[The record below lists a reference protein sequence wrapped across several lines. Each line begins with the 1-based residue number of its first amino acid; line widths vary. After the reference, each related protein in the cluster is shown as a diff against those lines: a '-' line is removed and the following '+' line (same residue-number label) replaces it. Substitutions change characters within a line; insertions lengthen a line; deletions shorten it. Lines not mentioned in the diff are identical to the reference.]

1 MKKKVL
7 PLVLTAAMALCAVPA
22 MADDAVEVISTTQ
35 AVTVNGEKVDFE
47 GFNIEGFNYFKL
59 EDVAAAVDKN
69 VTFDGKTFTIE
80 EAPAEETTA
89 PTEATEETPAEETAK
104 ATEETPAEE
113 TAKATEATPTE
124 ETAKATE
131 AIPAEETAKTTE
143 ATAEETA
150 KTTEATAEETAK
162 TTEAPAEETAKAT
175 EEAPA
180 EEEAAVEEG
189 TEETTDVEYSSIEVE
204 GVEYFKLRDL
214 ADIIGF
220 GVDYDAA
227 TSTVVITTEAE

>member
-104 ATEETPAEE
+104 ATEETTATTVPTTTAPTTAPAEA
-113 TAKATEATPTE
+113 TTAPAKATEETTATTVP
-124 ETAKATE
+124 
-131 AIPAEETAKTTE
+131 TE
-143 ATAEETA
+143 ATAET
-150 KTTEATAEETAK
+150 
-162 TTEAPAEETAKAT
+162 T

-180 EEEAAVEEG
+180 EEDAAVEEG

>member
-89 PTEATEETPAEETAK
+89 PTEETKAEATAK
-104 ATEETPAEE
+104 ATEETPAEAT
-113 TAKATEATPTE
+113 TAPTTTAPTE
-124 ETAKATE
+124 ETTATTAPTTTAPTEETTATTAPTE
-131 AIPAEETAKTTE
+131 ATE
-143 ATAEETA
+143 ATAET
-150 KTTEATAEETAK
+150 
-162 TTEAPAEETAKAT
+162 T

-220 GVDYDAA
+220 GVYYDAA

>member
-22 MADDAVEVISTTQ
+22 MADDAVEVMSTTQ
-35 AVTVNGEKVDFE
+35 AVTVNGETVDFE
-47 GFNIEGFNYFKL
+47 GFNVEGFNYFKL

-89 PTEATEETPAEETAK
+89 PTEATEEAPAEETTEATEETPAEAPAK

-113 TAKATEATPTE
+113 TAKATEETPAEAPTEATE
-124 ETAKATE
+124 ET
-131 AIPAEETAKTTE
+131 PAEETTE
-143 ATAEETA
+143 ATE
-150 KTTEATAEETAK
+150 
-162 TTEAPAEETAKAT
+162 
-175 EEAPA
+175 
-180 EEEAAVEEG
+180 
-189 TEETTDVEYSSIEVE
+189 VEYSSIEVE

>member
-22 MADDAVEVISTTQ
+22 MADDAIEVVSTTQ
-35 AVTVNGEKVDFE
+35 AVTVNGETADLE
-47 GFNIEGFNYFKL
+47 GFNVEGFNYFKL

-89 PTEATEETPAEETAK
+89 PTEATEEAPAEETTAPTE

-113 TAKATEATPTE
+113 TAKAT
-124 ETAKATE
+124 
-131 AIPAEETAKTTE
+131 
-143 ATAEETA
+143 
-150 KTTEATAEETAK
+150 
-162 TTEAPAEETAKAT
+162 AKAT
-175 EEAPA
+175 EETPAEAPTEATEETPA
-180 EEEAAVEEG
+180 EETTEA
-189 TEETTDVEYSSIEVE
+189 TEVEYSSIEVE

-214 ADIIGF
+214 AEIIGF

>member
-22 MADDAVEVISTTQ
+22 MADDAVEVMSTTQ

-104 ATEETPAEE
+104 ATEE
-113 TAKATEATPTE
+113 
-124 ETAKATE
+124 
-131 AIPAEETAKTTE
+131 
-143 ATAEETA
+143 
-150 KTTEATAEETAK
+150 
-162 TTEAPAEETAKAT
+162 APAKAT

-180 EEEAAVEEG
+180 EETTEATAETTAEAPAEEETAVEEG
-189 TEETTDVEYSSIEVE
+189 TEGTTDVEYSSIEVE

>member
-89 PTEATEETPAEETAK
+89 PTEATEETPAETPAK

-113 TAKATEATPTE
+113 TAKATEETPAEATTAPTE
-124 ETAKATE
+124 ETTATT
-131 AIPAEETAKTTE
+131 APAEATTAPTE
-143 ATAEETA
+143 ATET
-150 KTTEATAEETAK
+150 
-162 TTEAPAEETAKAT
+162 T

-180 EEEAAVEEG
+180 EEEVAVEEG

>member
-1 MKKKVL
+1 
-7 PLVLTAAMALCAVPA
+7 
-22 MADDAVEVISTTQ
+22 MADDAIEVMSTTQ

-80 EAPAEETTA
+80 EAPAEEEAVVEEGTEETPAETEA
-89 PTEATEETPAEETAK
+89 PTEATEETAET
-104 ATEETPAEE
+104 
-113 TAKATEATPTE
+113 
-124 ETAKATE
+124 
-131 AIPAEETAKTTE
+131 
-143 ATAEETA
+143 
-150 KTTEATAEETAK
+150 
-162 TTEAPAEETAKAT
+162 T

-189 TEETTDVEYSSIEVE
+189 TEEATEVEYSSIEVE

-220 GVDYDAA
+220 GVDYYAA

>member
-80 EAPAEETTA
+80 EAPAEE
-89 PTEATEETPAEETAK
+89 EAVVEEGTEETPAEET
-104 ATEETPAEE
+104 
-113 TAKATEATPTE
+113 TAP
-124 ETAKATE
+124 
-131 AIPAEETAKTTE
+131 
-143 ATAEETA
+143 
-150 KTTEATAEETAK
+150 
-162 TTEAPAEETAKAT
+162 TEAPT
-175 EEAPA
+175 EAP
-180 EEEAAVEEG
+180 
-189 TEETTDVEYSSIEVE
+189 
-204 GVEYFKLRDL
+204 
-214 ADIIGF
+214 
-220 GVDYDAA
+220 
-227 TSTVVITTEAE
+227 

>member
-80 EAPAEETTA
+80 EAPAEETTV
-89 PTEATEETPAEETAK
+89 PTEATEETPAEATAK
-104 ATEETPAEE
+104 ATEETPAE
-113 TAKATEATPTE
+113 A
-124 ETAKATE
+124 
-131 AIPAEETAKTTE
+131 TAKTTE
-143 ATAEETA
+143 ETTAPAKATEETTA
-150 KTTEATAEETAK
+150 TTVPTTTAPTEATEATAET
-162 TTEAPAEETAKAT
+162 T

>member
-89 PTEATEETPAEETAK
+89 PTEATEETPAETPAK

-113 TAKATEATPTE
+113 TTAPTEA
-124 ETAKATE
+124 
-131 AIPAEETAKTTE
+131 TE
-143 ATAEETA
+143 ATAET
-150 KTTEATAEETAK
+150 
-162 TTEAPAEETAKAT
+162 T

>member
-89 PTEATEETPAEETAK
+89 PTEATEATEETPAETTAPAEATTAPTEAKPAEETAK
-104 ATEETPAEE
+104 ATEAKPAEE
-113 TAKATEATPTE
+113 TAKATEATP
-124 ETAKATE
+124 
-131 AIPAEETAKTTE
+131 AEETTAPTEATE
-143 ATAEETA
+143 ATAET
-150 KTTEATAEETAK
+150 
-162 TTEAPAEETAKAT
+162 T

-180 EEEAAVEEG
+180 EEEVAVEEG

>member
-22 MADDAVEVISTTQ
+22 MADDAIEVVSTTQ
-35 AVTVNGEKVDFE
+35 AVTVNGETADLE
-47 GFNIEGFNYFKL
+47 GFNVEGFNYFKL

-89 PTEATEETPAEETAK
+89 PTEATEETPAEET
-104 ATEETPAEE
+104 
-113 TAKATEATPTE
+113 TEATE
-124 ETAKATE
+124 
-131 AIPAEETAKTTE
+131 
-143 ATAEETA
+143 
-150 KTTEATAEETAK
+150 
-162 TTEAPAEETAKAT
+162 
-175 EEAPA
+175 
-180 EEEAAVEEG
+180 
-189 TEETTDVEYSSIEVE
+189 VEYSSIEVE

-214 ADIIGF
+214 AEIIGF

>member
-22 MADDAVEVISTTQ
+22 MADDAVEVMSTTQ

-89 PTEATEETPAEETAK
+89 PTEATEETPAEAPAK
-104 ATEETPAEE
+104 ATEETPAEAP
-113 TAKATEATPTE
+113 AKATEETP
-124 ETAKATE
+124 AKATE
-131 AIPAEETAKTTE
+131 ETPAEAPAEETTE
-143 ATAEETA
+143 ATAETTA
-150 KTTEATAEETAK
+150 
-162 TTEAPAEETAKAT
+162 
-175 EEAPA
+175 EAPA
-180 EEEAAVEEG
+180 EEETAVEEG
-189 TEETTDVEYSSIEVE
+189 TEGTTDVEYSSIEVE

>member
-22 MADDAVEVISTTQ
+22 MADDAVEVMSTTQ

-89 PTEATEETPAEETAK
+89 PTEATEETPAEAPAKATEETPAEAPAK

-113 TAKATEATPTE
+113 T
-124 ETAKATE
+124 
-131 AIPAEETAKTTE
+131 TE
-143 ATAEETA
+143 ATAETTA
-150 KTTEATAEETAK
+150 
-162 TTEAPAEETAKAT
+162 
-175 EEAPA
+175 EAPA
-180 EEEAAVEEG
+180 EEETAVEEG
-189 TEETTDVEYSSIEVE
+189 TEGTTDVEYSSIEVE

>member
-104 ATEETPAEE
+104 ATE
-113 TAKATEATPTE
+113 ATPTE

-131 AIPAEETAKTTE
+131 AIP
-143 ATAEETA
+143 AEETA

>member
-89 PTEATEETPAEETAK
+89 PTEATEETPAETPAK
-104 ATEETPAEE
+104 ATEATPAEE
-113 TAKATEATPTE
+113 TAKATEATT
-124 ETAKATE
+124 
-131 AIPAEETAKTTE
+131 AEETTAPTEATE
-143 ATAEETA
+143 ATAET
-150 KTTEATAEETAK
+150 
-162 TTEAPAEETAKAT
+162 T

-180 EEEAAVEEG
+180 EEEVAVEEG
-189 TEETTDVEYSSIEVE
+189 TEGTTDVEYSSIEVE

>member
-80 EAPAEETTA
+80 ETPAEETTA
-89 PTEATEETPAEETAK
+89 PTTTA
-104 ATEETPAEE
+104 
-113 TAKATEATPTE
+113 PTE
-124 ETAKATE
+124 ETTATTAPTE
-131 AIPAEETAKTTE
+131 ATE
-143 ATAEETA
+143 ATAET
-150 KTTEATAEETAK
+150 
-162 TTEAPAEETAKAT
+162 T

>member
-104 ATEETPAEE
+104 ATEATPAEAPAEAPAKATEATPAEE
-113 TAKATEATPTE
+113 TAKATEATT
-124 ETAKATE
+124 
-131 AIPAEETAKTTE
+131 AEETTAPAEATTAPTEATE
-143 ATAEETA
+143 ATAET
-150 KTTEATAEETAK
+150 
-162 TTEAPAEETAKAT
+162 T

-189 TEETTDVEYSSIEVE
+189 TEGTTDVEYSSIEVE

>member
-22 MADDAVEVISTTQ
+22 IADDAVEVISTTQ

-89 PTEATEETPAEETAK
+89 PTEATEETPAE
-104 ATEETPAEE
+104 AT
-113 TAKATEATPTE
+113 
-124 ETAKATE
+124 
-131 AIPAEETAKTTE
+131 
-143 ATAEETA
+143 
-150 KTTEATAEETAK
+150 
-162 TTEAPAEETAKAT
+162 AEETAKAT

>member
-89 PTEATEETPAEETAK
+89 PTEETKAEATAK

-113 TAKATEATPTE
+113 TTAPTTTAPTE
-124 ETAKATE
+124 ETTATTAPTTTAPTEETTATTAPTE
-131 AIPAEETAKTTE
+131 ATE
-143 ATAEETA
+143 ATAET
-150 KTTEATAEETAK
+150 
-162 TTEAPAEETAKAT
+162 T

>member
-59 EDVAAAVDKN
+59 EDVAAAGDKN

-89 PTEATEETPAEETAK
+89 PTEATEETPAETTAPTAETTAPTT
-104 ATEETPAEE
+104 APAEAT
-113 TAKATEATPTE
+113 TAPTEA
-124 ETAKATE
+124 
-131 AIPAEETAKTTE
+131 TE
-143 ATAEETA
+143 ATAET
-150 KTTEATAEETAK
+150 
-162 TTEAPAEETAKAT
+162 T

>member
-143 ATAEETA
+143 A
-150 KTTEATAEETAK
+150 
-162 TTEAPAEETAKAT
+162 PAEETAKAT

>member
-89 PTEATEETPAEETAK
+89 PTEATEETPAK
-104 ATEETPAEE
+104 E
-113 TAKATEATPTE
+113 TAKATEAT
-124 ETAKATE
+124 
-131 AIPAEETAKTTE
+131 PAEETAKTTE

-150 KTTEATAEETAK
+150 K
-162 TTEAPAEETAKAT
+162 AT

-180 EEEAAVEEG
+180 EEDAAVEEG

>member
-104 ATEETPAEE
+104 ATE
-113 TAKATEATPTE
+113 AT
-124 ETAKATE
+124 
-131 AIPAEETAKTTE
+131 PAEETAKTTE

-150 KTTEATAEETAK
+150 KATEAT
-162 TTEAPAEETAKAT
+162 PAEETAKAT

-180 EEEAAVEEG
+180 EEDAAVEEG

>member
-22 MADDAVEVISTTQ
+22 IADDAVEVISTTQ

-89 PTEATEETPAEETAK
+89 PTEATEETPAEATAK
-104 ATEETPAEE
+104 ATEET
-113 TAKATEATPTE
+113 
-124 ETAKATE
+124 
-131 AIPAEETAKTTE
+131 
-143 ATAEETA
+143 
-150 KTTEATAEETAK
+150 
-162 TTEAPAEETAKAT
+162 PAEETAKAT

>member
-22 MADDAVEVISTTQ
+22 MADDAVEVMSTTQ

-104 ATEETPAEE
+104 ATA
-113 TAKATEATPTE
+113 
-124 ETAKATE
+124 
-131 AIPAEETAKTTE
+131 
-143 ATAEETA
+143 
-150 KTTEATAEETAK
+150 
-162 TTEAPAEETAKAT
+162 EAPAKAT

-180 EEEAAVEEG
+180 KATEETTAEAPAKATEETTEATAETTEEAPAEEAAVEEG
-189 TEETTDVEYSSIEVE
+189 TEGTTDVEYSSIEVE

>member
-89 PTEATEETPAEETAK
+89 PTEATEETPAETPAK
-104 ATEETPAEE
+104 ATEATPAEE
-113 TAKATEATPTE
+113 TAKATEATT
-124 ETAKATE
+124 
-131 AIPAEETAKTTE
+131 AEETTAPAEATTAPTEATE
-143 ATAEETA
+143 ATAET
-150 KTTEATAEETAK
+150 
-162 TTEAPAEETAKAT
+162 T

-189 TEETTDVEYSSIEVE
+189 TEGTTDVEYSSIEVE